1 MTDAAD
7 GPPTTPGDASAA
19 EEPTATEAEDEG
31 QTVALEAA
39 ADEAPAAMDAKE
51 EVRTAAVD
59 ASAAEEPVAADA
71 KGGSRAIAVKASVG
85 PSEAGAD
92 GITFKIELSRPAEQT
107 LVLIYGTLDGTA
119 KAGTDYEPQQ
129 GVITL
134 APGTESGEV
143 HVPLL
148 EHQPAGGD
156 KRFEL
161 FLMADPKFAEV
172 VDQRIIATIH
182 GND

>member
-1 MTDAAD
+1 
-7 GPPTTPGDASAA
+7 
-19 EEPTATEAEDEG
+19 
-31 QTVALEAA
+31 
-39 ADEAPAAMDAKE
+39 
-51 EVRTAAVD
+51 
-59 ASAAEEPVAADA
+59 
-71 KGGSRAIAVKASVG
+71 
-85 PSEAGAD
+85 
-92 GITFKIELSRPAEQT
+92 
-107 LVLIYGTLDGTA
+107 VLIYGTLDGTA

-148 EHQPAGGD
+148 EHQPAGGA